1 MATRKKTAAKKST
14 KKAAKRP
21 AARKTASKSAKS
33 TTKKTA
39 KKSAAKK
46 ATKKAAKKST
56 AGKKRAPNPS
66 FMRPLTPSS
75 QLAAVIGAAPQP
87 RTQVI
92 SKLWTYI
99 KKNDLQDSKNRRA
112 INADDK
118 LRPLFGGKNQI
129 TMFDLAKIANRH
141 LS

>member
-1 MATRKKTAAKKST
+1 MATKKKSARKTAKKAAKKST
-14 KKAAKRP
+14 KKTAKRAAKRP
-21 AARKTASKSAKS
+21 AARKTAKR
-33 TTKKTA
+33 
-39 KKSAAKK
+39 AAKK
-46 ATKKAAKKST
+46 KSS
-56 AGKKRAPNPS
+56 GRKRAPNPA
-66 FMRPLTPSS
+66 FMKPLTPSS
-75 QLAAVIGAAPQP
+75 QLAAVVGSSPQP

-99 KKNDLQDSKNRRA
+99 KRNDLQDSKNRRA

-118 LRPLFGGKNQI
+118 LRPLFGGKSQV

>member
-1 MATRKKTAAKKST
+1 MATKKKAAKKST

-21 AARKTASKSAKS
+21 AARKTAGRAKSA
-33 TTKKTA
+33 KKTA
-39 KKSAAKK
+39 KKKTASRKK
-46 ATKKAAKKST
+46 ASS
-56 AGKKRAPNPS
+56 GRKRAPNPS
-66 FMRPLTPSS
+66 FMKPLTPSA
-75 QLAAVIGAAPQP
+75 QLAAIVGSSPQP

-92 SKLWTYI
+92 SKLWSYI
-99 KKNDLQDSKNRRA
+99 KRNDLQDSKNRRA

-118 LRPLFGGKNQI
+118 LRPLFGGKSQV